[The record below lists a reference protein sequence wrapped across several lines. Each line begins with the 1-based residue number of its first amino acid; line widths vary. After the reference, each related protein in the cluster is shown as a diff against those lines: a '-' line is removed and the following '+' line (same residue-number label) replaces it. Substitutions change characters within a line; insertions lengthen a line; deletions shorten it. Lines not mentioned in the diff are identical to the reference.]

1 MKGRQGEAIDLIIK
15 AWTGPDGPVS
25 PEGQFFHHRNINIWP
40 RPYQQPHPPIWV
52 STTTP
57 GGAGRVGAR
66 GYVQATFLTG
76 YRGTPAIYEAYRKGW
91 RAAVRGH
98 DVPVHR
104 LAYAGLVSR
113 AGSQAQPRARAE

>member
-1 MKGRQGEAIDLIIK
+1 
-15 AWTGPDGPVS
+15 
-25 PEGQFFHHRNINIWP
+25 FFHHRNINIWP

-76 YRGTPAIYEAYRKGW
+76 YGGTPAIYESYRKGW
-91 RAAVRGH
+91 RAAGRGG
-98 DVPVHR
+98 DIPVDP
-104 LAYAGLVSR
+104 LASAGLVY
-113 AGSQAQPRARAE
+113 AGESESEAGAGAAKLLWDMTAHQAPLPFCDP